1 MSSIKQLELTPELFE
16 NPDLIIG
23 ADRNESIAA
32 DAAQTRPEKQA
43 RTKARGNSPQASK
56 PPKTPKP
63 PSQPYLPGLSRRGRP
78 RSANPKEPSQRAK
91 ESRQRRAAAGMKR
104 LELLLEPDVASKLDT
119 LMDYYKVSR
128 LEVISRLLIK
138 AASRISKQKQAI
150 KE

>member
-1 MSSIKQLELTPELFE
+1 
-16 NPDLIIG
+16 
-23 ADRNESIAA
+23 
-32 DAAQTRPEKQA
+32 
-43 RTKARGNSPQASK
+43 
-56 PPKTPKP
+56 
-63 PSQPYLPGLSRRGRP
+63 
-78 RSANPKEPSQRAK
+78 
-91 ESRQRRAAAGMKR
+91 MKR